1 MNEAEIMMAAAR
13 LEVAGPT
20 AKESRAGQRPGVLS
34 GEVIVIVRNFEGG
47 TGGQTRISPF
57 LFQVE
62 KIKVMEVGAD

>member
-34 GEVIVIVRNFEGG
+34 GEV
-47 TGGQTRISPF
+47 P
-57 LFQVE
+57 
-62 KIKVMEVGAD
+62 VMEHFGKERMIEGYSMETTAAASILDEG